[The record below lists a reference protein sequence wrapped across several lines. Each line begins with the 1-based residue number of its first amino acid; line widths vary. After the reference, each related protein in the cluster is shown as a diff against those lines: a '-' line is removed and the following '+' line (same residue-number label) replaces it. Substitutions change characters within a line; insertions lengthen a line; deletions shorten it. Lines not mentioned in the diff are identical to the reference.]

1 MIGAATVAMVGTMFL
16 LHRNMPQLSFSVIV
30 LVSGATGL
38 FFLAV
43 IFGTDTFFSLIG
55 RDHTF
60 SGRIYIWELA
70 WASFLDSRFWG
81 TATRPLATISLT
93 AALSPIMEISRDP
106 RMPNSRWF
114 WKRA

>member
-1 MIGAATVAMVGTMFL
+1 MPYGIIMLWLYPALLGHIDDWCCNRGDVGTMFL

-70 WASFLDSRFWG
+70 W
-81 TATRPLATISLT
+81 
-93 AALSPIMEISRDP
+93 P
-106 RMPNSRWF
+106 RS
-114 WKRA
+114 